1 MTFPAQAT
9 VSGEQRLA
17 MLLVRQWD
25 VIVTKLLVSPNAF
38 EGGIGEYTE
47 AVPGTQFQVRM

>member
-1 MTFPAQAT
+1 MTFPAEAT

-47 AVPGTQFQVRM
+47 AVPGTQFQVRT